1 MTLDARAVLCQNS
14 AQVSIS
20 IWVFVINIPL
30 PDASLVFYPNFIAF
44 AESKVLANT
53 LYEKIQWRQDQL
65 YMYGRLIDIPRLQAW
80 YGDAGTDYQY
90 SNLKLNPQPW
100 NDELLALRHVISEKS
115 QASFNSVLANCYR
128 DHHDSVGWH
137 SDDEPELG
145 PEPVI
150 ASLSLGAER
159 YFHMKH
165 KQSGEKF
172 KLKLPS
178 GSLLIMKGKTQ
189 SFWQHAVLK
198 SRQMAPYRINLT
210 FRKIL
215 K

>member
-1 MTLDARAVLCQNS
+1 MCQNS
-14 AQVSIS
+14 PAVSIS
-20 IWVFVINIPL
+20 LWIFVINVSL
-30 PDASLVFYPNFIAF
+30 PDADVSFYPNFIELS
-44 AESKVLANT
+44 ESKILAQK
-53 LYEKIQWRQDQL
+53 LREQLIWRQDKI
-65 YMYGRLIDIPRLQAW
+65 YMYGRYLDIPRLQAW
-80 YGDAGTDYQY
+80 YGDQGTDYQY
-90 SNLKLNPQPW
+90 SNLTLNPLPW
-100 NDELLALRHVISEKS
+100 TQDLAMLKVKVSEKC
-115 QASFNSVLANCYR
+115 QTAFNSVLANCYR
-128 DHHDSVGWH
+128 DHQDSVSWH

-145 PEPVI
+145 SEPVI

-165 KQSGEKF
+165 KLTRDTF

-189 SFWQHAVLK
+189 LCWQHGILK
-198 SRQMAPYRINLT
+198 SRQISRFRINLT